1 MANKDYSTTIKD
13 YIATINFCSKEL
25 DVKQRIAFKDVSDC
39 ISLDE
44 ATQQDAVIINVDY
57 YGKVDIHN
65 EKSDNKDYSKY
76 IIADKDGQRYVTGSE
91 SFWRSLTEIADE
103 VTDAG
108 LPDWAIRV
116 FRRPSKNYKGK
127 DFITC
132 SII

>member
-1 MANKDYSTTIKD
+1 MANKDYS
-13 YIATINFCSKEL
+13 ATINFCSKEL

-39 ISLDE
+39 MSLDE

-57 YGKVDIHN
+57 YGRVDIHN

-103 VTDAG
+103 VADAG

>member
-1 MANKDYSTTIKD
+1 MANKDYS
-13 YIATINFCSKEL
+13 ATINYVSKEL

-44 ATQQDAVIINVDY
+44 ATQQDALIINVDY
-57 YGKVDIHN
+57 YGRVDIHN

-103 VTDAG
+103 VADAG
-108 LPDWAIRV
+108 LPDWGIRV

>member
-1 MANKDYSTTIKD
+1 MANKDYS
-13 YIATINFCSKEL
+13 ATISFVSKEL

-44 ATQQDAVIINVDY
+44 ATQQEAVIIDVDY

-103 VTDAG
+103 VVDAG
-108 LPDWAIRV
+108 LPDWGIRV